1 MYALIVVA
9 IFVFIV
15 AVIVYLE
22 YRNEKA
28 YQVERKKRKDER
40 KTTKAPYDPKAKV
53 QKPKLDK
60 KEKEANRKAS
70 TPGAKEK
77 PKPQNKKKTSDADA
91 YALKDDTKRVKKV
104 PSAKELREAEE
115 QEKLE
120 ELKLEELKLEEKR
133 LEVERLEAKRLEDKK
148 PEPEITKTIDLPE
161 CNYPEF
167 DYSRLVGMGLSED
180 EAIEF
185 IKELIP
191 QIETQIPLI
200 QEAMD
205 KEDFYSM
212 ERLTHSI
219 KGSST
224 TVGSGGVSDLLVAY
238 NTYLKTGEEIEVAKE
253 YQKYLKHYYEA
264 LKTAYAA

>member
-1 MYALIVVA
+1 MLMYALIIVVVF
-9 IFVFIV
+9 IFIV

-28 YQVERKKRKDER
+28 YQAEREKRKVERKK
-40 KTTKAPYDPKAKV
+40 TKAPYDPKAKV
-53 QKPKLDK
+53 QKPHLEK
-60 KEKEANRKAS
+60 KEKEAKRKAS

-77 PKPQNKKKTSDADA
+77 PQEKKERGNTDA
-91 YALKDDTKRVKKV
+91 YALKDDTKYVKKV
-104 PSAKELREAEE
+104 PSAKELRETEE
-115 QEKLE
+115 QENLE
-120 ELKLEELKLEEKR
+120 ALKLEEKR
-133 LEVERLEAKRLEDKK
+133 LEA
-148 PEPEITKTIDLPE
+148 EITKAIDLPE
-161 CNYPEF
+161 CKYPKF
-167 DYSRLVGMGLSED
+167 DYSRLVGMGLSEN
-180 EAIEF
+180 EAVEF
-185 IKELIP
+185 IQELIP

-238 NTYLKTGEEIEVAKE
+238 NTYLKTGEEIEIAKE
-253 YQKYLKHYYEA
+253 YQKYLKHYCAE
-264 LKTAYAA
+264 LKTQYAA

>member
-1 MYALIVVA
+1 MYALIIVA
-9 IFVFIV
+9 VFIFIV

-22 YRNEKA
+22 YRNEKK
-28 YQVERKKRKDER
+28 YQAERTKRKEER
-40 KTTKAPYDPKAKV
+40 KTTKAPYDPKEKV

-60 KEKEANRKAS
+60 KEKEANRKAA

-77 PKPQNKKKTSDADA
+77 PQPKSKQETSTTDA
-91 YALKDDTKRVKKV
+91 YALKDDAKYVKKV

-120 ELKLEELKLEEKR
+120 ALKLETKR
-133 LEVERLEAKRLEDKK
+133 LEAEKLEAERLEQQKT
-148 PEPEITKTIDLPE
+148 EPEITKPIELPQ
-161 CNYPEF
+161 CKYPDF
-167 DYSRLVGMGLSED
+167 DYSRLVGMGLSEE
-180 EAIEF
+180 EAVEF
-185 IKELIP
+185 IQELIP
-191 QIETQIPLI
+191 QIGTQIPLI

-224 TVGSGGVSDLLVAY
+224 TVGSGGVSDLLVEY
-238 NTYLKTGEEIEVAKE
+238 NTYLKTGEELEVAKA
-253 YQKYLKHYYEA
+253 YQRHLKDYYEA
-264 LKTAYAA
+264 LKTAYAK

>member
-60 KEKEANRKAS
+60 KEKEAKRKTT

-77 PKPQNKKKTSDADA
+77 PKPQKKQETSTTDA
-91 YALKDDTKRVKKV
+91 YALKDDTKYIKKA
-104 PSAKELREAEE
+104 PSAKELRETEE
-115 QEKLE
+115 QEKLK
-120 ELKLEELKLEEKR
+120 ELKLKEKR
-133 LEVERLEAKRLEDKK
+133 LEAERVEAKRVEDKK
-148 PEPEITKTIDLPE
+148 PEPKITKTIDLPE
-161 CNYPEF
+161 CNYPKF

-264 LKTAYAA
+264 LKTQYAA

>member
-1 MYALIVVA
+1 MYALIAVA
-9 IFVFIV
+9 IFIFIV
-15 AVIVYLE
+15 AVIIYLE
-22 YRNEKA
+22 YRNEKV
-28 YQVERKKRKDER
+28 YQSERKKRKDER
-40 KTTKAPYDPKAKV
+40 KTTKAPYDPKIKV
-53 QKPKLDK
+53 QKPELKK

-104 PSAKELREAEE
+104 PSAKELKEAEE
-115 QEKLE
+115 QE
-120 ELKLEELKLEEKR
+120 KLEELKLEEKR
-133 LEVERLEAKRLEDKK
+133 LEVERLEAKIVEDKK

-185 IKELIP
+185 IQELIP

-264 LKTAYAA
+264 LKTTYTA

>member
-1 MYALIVVA
+1 MYALIIVA
-9 IFVFIV
+9 IFIFIV

-22 YRNEKA
+22 YRNEKN
-28 YQVERKKRKDER
+28 YQAERTKRKEERKS
-40 KTTKAPYDPKAKV
+40 TKAPYDPKEKV

-60 KEKEANRKAS
+60 KEKEAKRKAT

-77 PKPQNKKKTSDADA
+77 PQTKRKQETSTTDA
-91 YALKDDTKRVKKV
+91 YALKDDAKYVKKV

-120 ELKLEELKLEEKR
+120 AE
-133 LEVERLEAKRLEDKK
+133 K
-148 PEPEITKTIDLPE
+148 PEPEITKPIELPQ
-161 CNYPEF
+161 CKYPEF

-180 EAIEF
+180 EAVEF
-185 IKELIP
+185 IQELIP
-191 QIETQIPLI
+191 QIGTQIPLI

-224 TVGSGGVSDLLVAY
+224 TVGSGGVSDLLVEY
-238 NTYLKTGEEIEVAKE
+238 NTYLKTGEELEIAKE
-253 YQKYLKHYYEA
+253 YHKHLKYYYEA
-264 LKTAYAA
+264 LKTQYAA